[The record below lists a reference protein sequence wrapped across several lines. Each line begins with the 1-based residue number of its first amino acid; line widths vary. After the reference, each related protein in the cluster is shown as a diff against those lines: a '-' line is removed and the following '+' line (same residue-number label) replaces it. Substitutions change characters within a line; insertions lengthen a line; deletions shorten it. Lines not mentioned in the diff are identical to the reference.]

1 MAIKK
6 TIDVSNINKITP
18 TTTTNINK
26 IVSIKENIGEN
37 AFTPTS
43 EIDTINFNKEHIVE
57 SGETLSQIA
66 QKYNL
71 TYQELIDY
79 NNIADPNNINV
90 GQVIK
95 IPNSPP
101 PKVHNRKT
109 DINIDNISP
118 NSKIAKAIKENQ
130 KEINE
135 SFRVKINDKD
145 FITMKDVTVEG
156 RPCILTHI
164 IIEDPTQINGEPA
177 NGEYATG
184 VEKTSDAAK
193 RKHATLMINGS
204 HFIDGIGTQNLR
216 NTNHIAI
223 VNGKIMQEGVS
234 EGMEICL
241 DKNGRLFT
249 PNPGTT
255 ASELIEQGV
264 TYSFA
269 SLDSRLIW
277 NGEKDY
283 ISQPRIDE
291 DKEYNSTII
300 AMKEPGEYYVLI
312 GETTNR
318 GARDYLYDMGCT
330 YAKSMD
336 QGGSVTLVLDG
347 EVINDPTDKE
357 GERSVADF
365 LYFT

>member
-6 TIDVSNINKITP
+6 LINISPVAKVNHTNIVKDNKILTTINDSNNNNTQKIDV
-18 TTTTNINK
+18 
-26 IVSIKENIGEN
+26 E
-37 AFTPTS
+37 
-43 EIDTINFNKEHIVE
+43 NFNREHIVE
-57 SGETLSQIA
+57 SVETLSQIA
-66 QKYNL
+66 KKYNL

-79 NNIADPNNINV
+79 NNITDPNNINV

-101 PKVHNRKT
+101 PKVHDRKT
-109 DINIDNISP
+109 NIDTTNVLP

-135 SFRVKINDKD
+135 SFRVKINEKD
-145 FITMKDVTVEG
+145 FITMKDVTVEN
-156 RPCILTHI
+156 RPCILTYI
-164 IIEDPTQINGEPA
+164 IIENPSQIKGEPA
-177 NGEYATG
+177 NGKYATG

-193 RKHATLMINGS
+193 RKQATLMINGS
-204 HFIDGIGTQNLR
+204 NFIEGIGTQDLR
-216 NTNHIAI
+216 KTNHIAI
-223 VNGKIMQEGVS
+223 VNGKIMQEGIS

-249 PNPGTT
+249 PNSGTT

-283 ISQPRIDE
+283 ISQPNIEE
-291 DKEYNSTII
+291 DNEYNSTII
-300 AMKEPGEYYVLI
+300 AMKEPGEYYILT

-318 GARDYLYDMGCT
+318 GARDYLYDIGCT

-347 EVINDPTDKE
+347 EIINNPTDEE